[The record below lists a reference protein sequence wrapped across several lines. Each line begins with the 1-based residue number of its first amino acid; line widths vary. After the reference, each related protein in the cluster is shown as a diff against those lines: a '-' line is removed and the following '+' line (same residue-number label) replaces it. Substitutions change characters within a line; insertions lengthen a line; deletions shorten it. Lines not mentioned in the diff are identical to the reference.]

1 MLAIYSAAIAVVTGA
16 TSAWI
21 GYYFN
26 VRKDRLQWNRNHA
39 TRWDSARR
47 EAYVA
52 FAAAIKREIRL
63 HVKMAAA
70 KHPALWPGHE
80 TLSVEE
86 GWPLLAAADDTRADL
101 LESILLL
108 ADGPTVEAARDW
120 QQKVWELRVLH
131 NDDAAS
137 AETIRQALA
146 RASDARDRFYACA
159 RPDLGIHTALPAPQP
174 LRALG
179 AADESDTMMLDSPS

>member
-1 MLAIYSAAIAVVTGA
+1 MLALYSAVIAIVTGA

-26 VRKDRLQWNRNHA
+26 VRKDRLQWSRNHA
-39 TRWDSARR
+39 TRWDSARH

-52 FAAAIKREIRL
+52 FAAAIKHEVRL

-70 KHPALWPGHE
+70 LHPELWPGHE
-80 TLSVEE
+80 TLSMSE
-86 GWPLLAAADDTRADL
+86 GWPLLAAAEDARADL

-131 NDDAAS
+131 NDTAVS
-137 AETIRQALA
+137 AEVIRQALI

-159 RPDLGIHTALPAPQP
+159 RPDLGIMTALPAPQLLQSP
-174 LRALG
+174 AI
-179 AADESDTMMLDSPS
+179 SDVPDANTIGG